1 MIEIFLEKWHST
13 PIIKSCKYMTGYEQT
28 NDGGEGKMA
37 HKFIHSKDTDNLCL
51 SCAPIQSCDFLNQ
64 LL

>member
-1 MIEIFLEKWHST
+1 MLQQYDWNILEKWHST

-37 HKFIHSKDTDNLCL
+37 YKFIYSKDR
-51 SCAPIQSCDFLNQ
+51 
-64 LL
+64 

>member
-28 NDGGEGKMA
+28 NDGGEGKA
-37 HKFIHSKDTDNLCL
+37 QICPKSLKNFIT
-51 SCAPIQSCDFLNQ
+51 
-64 LL
+64 